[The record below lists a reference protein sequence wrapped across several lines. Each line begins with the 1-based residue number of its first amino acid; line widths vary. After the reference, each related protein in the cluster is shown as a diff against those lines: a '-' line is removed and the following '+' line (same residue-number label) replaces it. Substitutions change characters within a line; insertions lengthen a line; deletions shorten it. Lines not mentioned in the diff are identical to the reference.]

1 MNIMFSVAVV
11 SLTLQVG
18 MTAALL
24 ILGQAPRWR
33 RVRWFGAVACTAA
46 CYSAVDMVAALRA
59 PGSPDVSWSL
69 RLNLFIA
76 TLHGASWM
84 LFTYAGREGGW
95 SSVPAW
101 VRRVITVAVLVAGAG
116 SLSGLVAAPQREL
129 LEVPSLGISYERPVL
144 SPLGNALG
152 VVPFLLLLI
161 SMIGVWQDHRRG
173 VQGTTPVLVGFV
185 LFLVAAIEEL
195 LVAAGVVQF
204 IFLGDLGYVCVVVPV
219 TLQIFS
225 RFRDDANQLDQIT
238 DQLAE
243 EVQRRTDER
252 DRAREQVVEEQRLAA
267 LGRLAA
273 GVGHEINNPLQYLR
287 FSLEELRELA
297 QRANDADAL
306 DMIDR
311 SFEGVDRI
319 RQVVEDLRTY
329 VRPRAVEMVPVDVR
343 EVVRAALRVSR
354 PQARQGLTVI
364 TELHDVPLVLGH
376 EGRLVQV
383 VLNPL
388 VNAMQSMSPSANSPS
403 APLVVRTRTTA
414 RGWAQVEIID
424 SGPGFSPDVIAR
436 LGEPY
441 VTTRSEQGGTGLGLF
456 VSRGIVE
463 AHGGTMH
470 CENNTG
476 GGAVVRIELPNAA
489 AASVAFRTPPTGH
502 AMVPTSAASALRV
515 LLVEDDVDAMRALLR
530 GLQAEQINATGFTK
544 GQEAIAW
551 LEHNAVDL
559 VVTDLMMPG
568 MSGWEFAE
576 ALERRHPRLRASLVV
591 LTGGASTP
599 EAEAFA
605 ASGTVMVLDKPVGRK
620 QLSAAL
626 RQRVAPQSTA

>member
-1 MNIMFSVAVV
+1 MNIMFIVAVV

-185 LFLVAAIEEL
+185 LFLIAAIEEL

-354 PQARQGLTVI
+354 PQSRQGLTVI
-364 TELHDVPLVLGH
+364 TELHDVPMVLGH

-476 GGAVVRIELPNAA
+476 GGAVVRIELPHAA
-489 AASVAFRTPPTGH
+489 AASIAFSTPPTGH
-502 AMVPTSAASALRV
+502 AMVPASAASALRV

-626 RQRVAPQSTA
+626 RQRMAPQSTA

>member
-1 MNIMFSVAVV
+1 MNIMFVVAVV

-84 LFTYAGREGGW
+84 LFTYAGRDGGW
-95 SSVPAW
+95 SSVPVW

-116 SLSGLVAAPQREL
+116 SLSGLVAAPQREM

-161 SMIGVWQDHRRG
+161 SMIGVWQDRRRG
-173 VQGTTPVLVGFV
+173 VQGTTPVLIGFV
-185 LFLVAAIEEL
+185 LFLAAAVEEL
-195 LVAAGVVQF
+195 LVASGVVQF

-306 DMIDR
+306 DTIDR

-329 VRPRAVEMVPVDVR
+329 VRPRAVEMVPVDLR
-343 EVVRAALRVSR
+343 EVVRAALRVST

-364 TELHDVPLVLGH
+364 TELNDVPMVLGH

-388 VNAMQSMSPSANSPS
+388 VNAMQSTPHAANEPS
-403 APLVVRTRTTA
+403 APLIVRTRTTP
-414 RGWAQVEIID
+414 RGWAQVEIVD
-424 SGPGFSPDVIAR
+424 GGPGFPPDVISR

-463 AHGGTMH
+463 AHGGTMYF
-470 CENNTG
+470 ENNVG
-476 GGAVVRIELPNAA
+476 GGATVRIELPNAD
-489 AASVAFRTPPTGH
+489 AASVAFSTPPAGH
-502 AMVPTSAASALRV
+502 RVAPVPTDGALRV

-530 GLQAEQINATGFTK
+530 GLQAEQIVATGFTK

-551 LEHNAVDL
+551 LEHNAVDV

-568 MSGWEFAE
+568 MSGWEFAAE
-576 ALERRHPRLRASLVV
+576 LAQRHPQLRQTLVV

-605 ASGTVMVLDKPVGRK
+605 ASGTVLVLDKPIGRAA
-620 QLSAAL
+620 LSAAI
-626 RQRVAPQSTA
+626 RSRTQSGTP

>member
-1 MNIMFSVAVV
+1 
-11 SLTLQVG
+11 
-18 MTAALL
+18 
-24 ILGQAPRWR
+24 
-33 RVRWFGAVACTAA
+33 
-46 CYSAVDMVAALRA
+46 
-59 PGSPDVSWSL
+59 
-69 RLNLFIA
+69 
-76 TLHGASWM
+76 
-84 LFTYAGREGGW
+84 
-95 SSVPAW
+95 
-101 VRRVITVAVLVAGAG
+101 
-116 SLSGLVAAPQREL
+116 LVAAPQREM

-161 SMIGVWQDHRRG
+161 SMIGVWQDRRRG

-185 LFLVAAIEEL
+185 LFLVAAVEEL
-195 LVAAGVVQF
+195 LVASGVVQF

-287 FSLEELRELA
+287 FTLEELREMA
-297 QRANDADAL
+297 QRTNDADAL
-306 DMIDR
+306 NMIDR

-329 VRPRAVEMVPVDVR
+329 VRPRAVEMVPVDLR
-343 EVVRAALRVSR
+343 EVVQTALRVSS

-364 TELHDVPLVLGH
+364 TELNDVPLVLGH

-388 VNAMQSMSPSANSPS
+388 VNAMQSMPPSANSPS
-403 APLVVRTRTTA
+403 APLMVRTRTTA
-414 RGWAQVEIID
+414 RGWAQVEIVD
-424 SGPGFSPDVIAR
+424 SGPGFSPDVISR

-470 CENNTG
+470 FGNPTE
-476 GGAVVRIELPNAA
+476 GGALVRIELPNAA
-489 AASVAFRTPPTGH
+489 AASVAFSTPPTGH
-502 AMVPTSAASALRV
+502 ALAPAPEATPLHV
-515 LLVEDDVDAMRALLR
+515 LLVEDDVDAMRALMR
-530 GLQAEQINATGFTK
+530 GLQAEQIIATGFTK
-544 GQEAIAW
+544 GLEAIAW
-551 LEHNAVDL
+551 LEHNAVDV

-568 MSGWEFAE
+568 MSGWEFAAE
-576 ALERRHPRLRASLVV
+576 LAQRHPQLRQTLVV
-591 LTGGASTP
+591 LTGGASTS
-599 EAEAFA
+599 EAQAFLHDETLLVLNKPIGRA
-605 ASGTVMVLDKPVGRK
+605 A
-620 QLSAAL
+620 LSAAI
-626 RQRVAPQSTA
+626 RGRMRSRTP

>member
-1 MNIMFSVAVV
+1 VNLMFLLAVV

-33 RVRWFGAVACTAA
+33 RVRWFGAVAGTAA
-46 CYSAVDMVAALRA
+46 CYSAVNTIAALRT
-59 PGSPDVSWSL
+59 PGAPDVTWSL
-69 RLNLFIA
+69 RLNLFIG

-95 SSVPAW
+95 SSVPPW
-101 VRRVITVAVLVAGAG
+101 VKRVLVVAVLVVGAG

-129 LEVPSLGISYERPVL
+129 LEVPSLGITYERPVL

-152 VVPFLLLLI
+152 GVPFLLFLV
-161 SMIGVWQDHRRG
+161 SMIGVWQDRRRG

-185 LFLVAAIEEL
+185 LFLVATVEEL

-204 IFLGDLGYVCVVVPV
+204 IYLSDVGYVCVVVPV

-225 RFRDDANQLDQIT
+225 RFRDDAKQLDQLT
-238 DQLAE
+238 DQLAD

-287 FSLEELRELA
+287 FSLEELREVA
-297 QRANDADAL
+297 ERADDADARS
-306 DMIDR
+306 MIDR

-329 VRPRAVEMVPVDVR
+329 VRPRSEAMAAIDVR
-343 EVVRAALRVSR
+343 DAVRAAIRVSR
-354 PQARQGLTVI
+354 PQARQGLSVI
-364 TELHDVPLVLGH
+364 TELHDVPKVLGH
-376 EGRLVQV
+376 EGRLVQA

-388 VNAMQSMSPSANSPS
+388 VNALQSTPASVNTQSL
-403 APLVVRTRTTA
+403 PLVVRTGTTSW
-414 RGWAQVEIID
+414 GWARVEIID
-424 SGPGFSPDVIAR
+424 KGPGFAPDVMSQ

-456 VSRGIVE
+456 VSRGIIE

-470 CENNTG
+470 FENRAD
-476 GGAVVRIELPNAA
+476 GGALVRIELPPARTA
-489 AASVAFRTPPTGH
+489 GVVSPTPPSGH
-502 AMVPTSAASALRV
+502 ALTPPLSGPPLRV
-515 LLVEDDVDAMRALLR
+515 MLVEDDIDAMRALLR
-530 GLQAEQINATGFTK
+530 GLQAEQLIATGFTK

-551 LEHNAVDL
+551 LEHNTVDV

-568 MSGWEFAE
+568 MSGWEFAAE
-576 ALERRHPRLRASLVV
+576 LAQRNPPLRDRLVV

-599 EAEAFA
+599 EAQTFLHDETLLVLNKPIGRA
-605 ASGTVMVLDKPVGRK
+605 A
-620 QLSAAL
+620 LSAAI
-626 RQRVAPQSTA
+626 RGRTRSATP

>member
-1 MNIMFSVAVV
+1 MNIMFIVAVV

-46 CYSAVDMVAALRA
+46 CYSAVDTVAALRA

-84 LFTYAGREGGW
+84 LFTYVGRDGTW
-95 SSVPAW
+95 SSVPVW
-101 VRRVITVAVLVAGAG
+101 VRRVIVVAVLMAGAG
-116 SLSGLVAAPQREL
+116 SLSGLVAAPQREM

-161 SMIGVWQDHRRG
+161 SMIGVWQDRRRG

-185 LFLVAAIEEL
+185 LFLVAAVEEL
-195 LVAAGVVQF
+195 LVASGVVQF

-287 FSLEELRELA
+287 FTLEELREMA
-297 QRANDADAL
+297 QRTNDADAL
-306 DMIDR
+306 NMIDR

-329 VRPRAVEMVPVDVR
+329 VRPRAVEMVPVDLR
-343 EVVRAALRVSR
+343 EVVQTALRVSS

-364 TELHDVPLVLGH
+364 TELNDVPLVLGH

-388 VNAMQSMSPSANSPS
+388 VNAMQSMPPSANSPS
-403 APLVVRTRTTA
+403 APLMVRTRTTA
-414 RGWAQVEIID
+414 RGWAQVEIVD
-424 SGPGFSPDVIAR
+424 SGPGFSPDVISR

-470 CENNTG
+470 FGNPTE
-476 GGAVVRIELPNAA
+476 GGALVRIELPNAA
-489 AASVAFRTPPTGH
+489 AASVAFSTPPTGH
-502 AMVPTSAASALRV
+502 ALAPAPEATPLHV
-515 LLVEDDVDAMRALLR
+515 LLVEDDVDAMRALMR
-530 GLQAEQINATGFTK
+530 GLQAEQIIATGFTK
-544 GQEAIAW
+544 GLEAIAW
-551 LEHNAVDL
+551 LEHNAVDV

-568 MSGWEFAE
+568 MSGWEFAAE
-576 ALERRHPRLRASLVV
+576 LAQRHPQLRQTLVV
-591 LTGGASTP
+591 LTGGASTS
-599 EAEAFA
+599 EAQAFLHDETLLVLNKPIGRA
-605 ASGTVMVLDKPVGRK
+605 A
-620 QLSAAL
+620 LSAAI
-626 RQRVAPQSTA
+626 RGRMRSRTP